1 MKKLLIL
8 SMVILGT
15 VSFARDFT
23 YNAKRD
29 IVEPME
35 ENIER
40 LSRFTPQEWQMDKEA
55 TEMNIEKYEDF
66 HRELDRADKGENSE
80 R

>member
-15 VSFARDFT
+15 VSFARDFE
-23 YNAKRD
+23 YNEKRD
-29 IVEPME
+29 IVKPME
-35 ENIER
+35 ENIDR
-40 LSRFTPQEWQMDKEA
+40 LSRFTPQEWQMDREA
-55 TEMNIEKYEDF
+55 TEMNFEKYEDF
-66 HRELDRADKGENSE
+66 HRELDRVDKGENSE